1 MFWVLKRTISMR
13 FNLLDKKIMTILRT
27 KSFAFSAP
35 MKTIFLFSVLQDG
48 FAPPDEDDLVDNEED
63 EY

>member
-1 MFWVLKRTISMR
+1 
-13 FNLLDKKIMTILRT
+13 
-27 KSFAFSAP
+27 
-35 MKTIFLFSVLQDG
+35 MKWDLVEQVGHGIYTALYFGTYGDHIFSVLQDG